1 MNIRGTYGARV
12 AVATVAAVAIAIAGV
27 VTVSGATPAPRAT
40 PKPTYNAAAAK
51 LVPAGIK
58 AKSKNSGLIEAFD
71 ATYPPDEFLS
81 SNNSTVIGFDADLG
95 HAIAVTLGLNFKP
108 HNVTFANIIPRLQS
122 GAVDIGNSSFTDEK
136 SREKQV
142 NFVDYFVAGEAFYV
156 KHSSSLK
163 LNTLAALCGHSV
175 AVETGTVE
183 QMDAQGQNAKCSASK
198 KITIVSYATQT
209 SANSAVASG
218 HQEAGFAD
226 SQVAGY
232 ICTKSKGEFK
242 IAGRAINV
250 APYGIAVSKKS
261 TTFDKAIWAAVNVL
275 IKNGVYISILKK
287 WGVQAGAVKHAAIN
301 DTAL

>member
-1 MNIRGTYGARV
+1 MNVRGTYGVR
-12 AVATVAAVAIAIAGV
+12 VATVTAVAVAIAIAGV
-27 VTVSGATPAPRAT
+27 VTVSGATPAPRTT
-40 PKPTYNAAAAK
+40 PKPTYNRAAAR
-51 LVPAGIK
+51 LVPAAVK
-58 AKSKNSGLIEAFD
+58 AKSKSSGLIEAFD

-81 SNNSTVIGFDADLG
+81 SNNSTIIGFDADLG

-122 GAVDIGNSSFTDEK
+122 GAVDIGNSSFTDTK
-136 SREKQV
+136 VREKQV
-142 NFVDYFVAGEAFYV
+142 NFIDYFVAGEAFYV
-156 KHSSSLK
+156 KHSSTLK
-163 LNTLAALCGHSV
+163 LSSLAALCGHSV

-183 QMDAQGQNAKCSASK
+183 QTDAQNQNKKCSASK
-198 KITIVSYATQT
+198 KITIVSYETQT

-232 ICTKSKGEFK
+232 ICTQSKGEFK
-242 IAGRAINV
+242 LAGRAINV

-261 TTFDKAIWAAVNVL
+261 STFDKAIFAAVNVL
-275 IKNGVYISILKK
+275 IKNGVYKSILKK